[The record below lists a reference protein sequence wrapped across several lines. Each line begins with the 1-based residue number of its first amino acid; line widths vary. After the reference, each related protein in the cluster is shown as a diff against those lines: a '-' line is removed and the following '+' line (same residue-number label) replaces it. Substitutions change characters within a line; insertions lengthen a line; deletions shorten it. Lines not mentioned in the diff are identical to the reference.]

1 MQKAYF
7 VSGIGTDV
15 GKTVVSAFLCRCLD
29 AHYWKPIQAGELD
42 FSDSAKVQ
50 RWSRRRSEQIH
61 PEAFRF
67 STPASPHYAAQKE
80 EHGSRIYARIHTD
93 TVGVSQNHFQL
104 PNTNQPLIVEGAG
117 GLLVPI
123 NEQETMLDLIQAFQL
138 PVLLVARNYLGSI
151 NHSLLSIQA
160 LKHANIP
167 LTGLIYSGAN
177 YRDNIE
183 IIEKISGVSPL
194 VQLPEL
200 AAVTPEAIDQLADEF
215 GAVVCKALL

>member
-1 MQKAYF
+1 MRKAYF

-50 RWSRRRSEQIH
+50 RWSRRQSEQIH

-80 EHGSRIYARIHTD
+80 EHGSC
-93 TVGVSQNHFQL
+93 VSQNHFQL
-104 PNTNQPLIVEGAG
+104 PNTPQPLIVEGAG

-123 NEQETMLDLIQAFQL
+123 NEGETMLDLIQALQL

-160 LKHANIP
+160 LKYANIP
-167 LTGLIYSGAN
+167 LAGLIYSGAN

-183 IIEKISGVSPL
+183 IIEKISGIPPL

-200 AAVTPEAIDQLADEF
+200 EAVTPEAIDQLADEF
-215 GAVVCKALL
+215 GPAIRKALL